1 MANQRSAGTSGALDR
16 AIRQLVLQGLP
27 TTSTRTS
34 EAALAAMARPWG
46 PKIPPLTVSR
56 SPRSMPALRG
66 IEPTSSAHE
75 VPSKAV
81 SRSVVATMS
90 LTSGKRAV
98 VDLHDHALE
107 RLHGRLDLEQA
118 QHHRLVGAEQLAR
131 GDPEQEGVADLA
143 GGAGDGD
150 VDRRFGCHG
159 ARLIGRS
166 AVEPGWSSRTPA

>member
-1 MANQRSAGTSGALDR
+1 MANQRSLGTSGALDR

-34 EAALAAMARPWG
+34 EAALAAMAWPWG

-90 LTSGKRAV
+90 LTRGK
-98 VDLHDHALE
+98 
-107 RLHGRLDLEQA
+107 A
-118 QHHRLVGAEQLAR
+118 QSSISMTTPSSAFMPGSIS
-131 GDPEQEGVADLA
+131 
-143 GGAGDGD
+143 
-150 VDRRFGCHG
+150 RR
-159 ARLIGRS
+159 RS
-166 AVEPGWSSRTPA
+166 TTGWSGPSIWPEAMRNSRE

>member
-1 MANQRSAGTSGALDR
+1 MANHRSAGTSGALER

-75 VPSKAV
+75 VPSNAV
-81 SRSVVATMS
+81 SRSVVETMS
-90 LTSGKRAV
+90 LTRGK
-98 VDLHDHALE
+98 
-107 RLHGRLDLEQA
+107 A
-118 QHHRLVGAEQLAR
+118 QSSISMTTPSSAFIPGSIS
-131 GDPEQEGVADLA
+131 
-143 GGAGDGD
+143 
-150 VDRRFGCHG
+150 RR
-159 ARLIGRS
+159 RS
-166 AVEPGWSSRTPA
+166 TTGWSGPSIWPEAMRNRRE